1 MATHSAEIT
10 IEASQQQIFEAL
22 TNPEWVERWQFGRV
36 VATDWRVGS
45 PITFSSN
52 LQGHSEPFLE
62 WGTILDFRPDELIQ
76 YSLFTPRGDLE
87 DKPENYSVTSY
98 RLSDDN
104 GHSRVEIVQQDNRPS
119 GFAPSTLKPILAA
132 LKNVVEVT
140 MGSA

>member
-76 YSLFTPRGDLE
+76 YSLFTPRAIL
-87 DKPENYSVTSY
+87 KTSQK
-98 RLSDDN
+98 
-104 GHSRVEIVQQDNRPS
+104 I
-119 GFAPSTLKPILAA
+119 IL
-132 LKNVVEVT
+132 
-140 MGSA
+140 